1 MCSNHIAATKEKAR
15 ILSGLSFFLHILLP
29 LPVALQWDLQTFGG
43 DAAGGIAGE
52 ACSLHACMNIMVAD
66 LLPDFASEKELP
78 KQEGSALR
86 ILYSGILDRDKIL
99 WYKKPDKQNARSMG
113 KMGTRSKIIGRNGN
127 EGGGAS

>member
-1 MCSNHIAATKEKAR
+1 
-15 ILSGLSFFLHILLP
+15 
-29 LPVALQWDLQTFGG
+29 
-43 DAAGGIAGE
+43 
-52 ACSLHACMNIMVAD
+52 MNIMVAD